1 VHTTSNEVRTRG
13 GVYGI
18 GALILLAMWIWFL
31 LRFFS
36 AAV

>member
-1 VHTTSNEVRTRG
+1 MRG
-13 GVYGI
+13 AVYGI

-36 AAV
+36 AVA